1 MGGVGLNLIFAPR
14 MIFQIREDERKI
26 FEVIGQAAGQ
36 LGFPTYVVGGFVR
49 DRLLARPSQDLDIV
63 CVGSGIDLA
72 RRVGD
77 SLHPRSRVT
86 VYKRFGTAALR
97 HRDLEIEFVGARKES
112 YRSDSRKP
120 TVESGSLA
128 DDQNRRDFTINALAI
143 SLNEHDYGT
152 IIDPFNGLEDLE
164 ARRIV
169 TPLEPGKTF
178 SDDPLRMLR
187 AIRFA
192 TQLGFDI
199 DPVTFRA
206 IGEHR
211 DRLKIISWERIATE
225 LNKILLAAQPSVGLR
240 LLDRSG
246 LLDYLLPELAALRGV
261 ESRNGRKHKDNFIH
275 TTKVVDNLAD
285 RSPDLWL
292 RWAAMLHDIGKAKT
306 KRWEAEAGWT
316 FHAHDA
322 VGERM
327 VPKIFRR
334 LRLPND
340 KLKYVQKLVALHQ
353 RPISLTQEE
362 ISDSAVRRILFDAG
376 EDIDDLMTLCE
387 SDITSKNPQKV
398 RRYRTNYEALRQRM
412 REIEEQDHLRNWQP
426 PITGELIMETFGIP
440 PSRQVGLIK
449 DGVREAILDG
459 DIPNA
464 FEPAFQK
471 MLEVAESMSL
481 APLPGQTPQTRG
493 QNPH

>member
-1 MGGVGLNLIFAPR
+1 
-14 MIFQIREDERKI
+14 MIFQIRDDERKI
-26 FEVIGQAAGQ
+26 FEVIGHAAGE
-36 LGFPTYVVGGFVR
+36 LGFPTYVVGGYVR
-49 DRLLARPSQDLDIV
+49 DRLLARPSKDLDIV

-72 RRVGD
+72 RRVGN

-86 VYKRFGTAALR
+86 VYKRFGTAALK

-120 TVESGSLA
+120 TVESGSLS

-143 SLNEHDYGT
+143 SLNDRDYGT

-164 ARRIV
+164 AKRIV

-187 AIRFA
+187 AVRFA
-192 TQLGFDI
+192 SQLGFRI
-199 DPVTFRA
+199 DPETFQA
-206 IGEHR
+206 IKDHR
-211 DRLKIISWERIATE
+211 ERIKIISWERIATE
-225 LNKILLAAQPSVGLR
+225 LNKILLSSRPSVGLR
-240 LLDRSG
+240 LLDECG
-246 LLDYLLPELAALRGV
+246 LLDYILPELAALRGV

-292 RWAAMLHDIGKAKT
+292 RWAALLHDIGKART

-327 VPKIFRR
+327 VPKLFRR

-340 KLKYVQKLVALHQ
+340 KLKYVQKLVGLHQ

-398 RRYRTNYEALRQRM
+398 RRYQENYRHLRERM
-412 REIEEQDHLRNWQP
+412 QEIEEKDHLRNWQP
-426 PITGELIMETFGIP
+426 PISGELIMETFNIP
-440 PSRQVGLIK
+440 PSRQVGQIK

-459 DIPNA
+459 DIPNEYEA
-464 FEPAFQK
+464 AYRK
-471 MLEVAESMSL
+471 MLEVAADLSL
-481 APLPGQTPQTRG
+481 HPQGR
-493 QNPH
+493 

>member
-1 MGGVGLNLIFAPR
+1 
-14 MIFQIREDERKI
+14 MIFQIRDDERKI
-26 FEVIGQAAGQ
+26 FEVIGRSATD
-36 LGFPTYVVGGFVR
+36 LGYPTYVVGGYVR
-49 DRLLARPSQDLDIV
+49 DRLLARPSKDLDIV

-72 RRVGD
+72 RRVGEN
-77 SLHPRSRVT
+77 LHPRSRVT
-86 VYKRFGTAALR
+86 VYKRFGTAALK

-143 SLNEHDYGT
+143 SLNERDYGT

-164 ARRIV
+164 AKRIV

-192 TQLGFDI
+192 TQLGFRI
-199 DPVTFRA
+199 DPVTFQA
-206 IGEHR
+206 IKDHR
-211 DRLKIISWERIATE
+211 ERLKIISWERIATE
-225 LNKILLAAQPSVGLR
+225 LNKIMLASTPSVGLR
-240 LLDRSG
+240 LLDESG
-246 LLDYLLPELAALRGV
+246 LLPYILPELSALRGV

-292 RWAAMLHDIGKAKT
+292 RWAALLHDIGKAKT

-387 SDITSKNPQKV
+387 SDITSKNPHKV
-398 RRYRTNYEALRQRM
+398 RRYLDNYERLRERM
-412 REIEEQDHLRNWQP
+412 REIEEKDHLRNWQP
-426 PITGELIMETFGIP
+426 PISGELIMETFGIP
-440 PSRQVGLIK
+440 PSRDVGTIK
-449 DGVREAILDG
+449 DAVREAILDG

-464 FEPAFQK
+464 YDDAYRK
-471 MLEVAESMSL
+471 MLEAAAEL
-481 APLPGQTPQTRG
+481 GLEPVEK
-493 QNPH
+493 

>member
-1 MGGVGLNLIFAPR
+1 MVLSFIFAAG
-14 MIFQIREDERKI
+14 MVFQIRDDERRI
-26 FEVIGQAAGQ
+26 FEVIGRAAGQ
-36 LGFPTYVVGGFVR
+36 LGFPTYVVGGYVR
-49 DRLLARPSQDLDIV
+49 DRLLARPSKDLDIV
-63 CVGSGIDLA
+63 CVGSGIELA
-72 RRVGD
+72 QCVGD
-77 SLHPRSRVT
+77 SLQPRSRVT

-97 HRDLEIEFVGARKES
+97 HHDLEIEFVGARKES

-128 DDQNRRDFTINALAI
+128 DDQLRRDFTINALAI
-143 SLNEHDYGT
+143 SLNERDYGT

-164 ARRIV
+164 AKRIV

-192 TQLGFDI
+192 TQLGFAI

-206 IGEHR
+206 IQEYA
-211 DRLKIISWERIATE
+211 DRMRIISWERIATE
-225 LNKILLAAQPSVGLR
+225 LNKIMLAPKPSVGLL
-240 LLDRSG
+240 LLDQAG
-246 LLDYLLPELAALRGV
+246 LLDYILPELAALRGV

-275 TTKVVDNLAD
+275 TTKVVDKLA
-285 RSPDLWL
+285 RKSPDLWL
-292 RWAAMLHDIGKAKT
+292 RWAALLHDIGKSRT
-306 KRWEAEAGWT
+306 KRWEAGAGWT

-387 SDITSKNPQKV
+387 SDITSKNPRKV
-398 RRYRTNYEALRQRM
+398 KRYLTNYERLRERM
-412 REIEEQDHLRNWQP
+412 REIEEKDHLRNWQP
-426 PITGELIMETFGIP
+426 PISGKLIMETFGIP
-440 PSRQVGLIK
+440 PSREVGRIK

-459 DIPNA
+459 DIPNEYGA
-464 FEPAFQK
+464 AYAK
-471 MLEVAESMSL
+471 MLEVAAELSISPVR
-481 APLPGQTPQTRG
+481 A
-493 QNPH
+493 

>member
-1 MGGVGLNLIFAPR
+1 

-26 FEVIGQAAGQ
+26 FEVIGRSAAD
-36 LGFPTYVVGGFVR
+36 LGYPTYVVGGYVR
-49 DRLLARPSQDLDIV
+49 DRLLARPSKDLDIV

-72 RRVGD
+72 RRVGEN
-77 SLHPRSRVT
+77 LHPRSRVT
-86 VYKRFGTAALR
+86 VYKRFGTAALK

-143 SLNEHDYGT
+143 SLNEHDYGS

-164 ARRIV
+164 AKRIV

-192 TQLGFDI
+192 TQLGFRI
-199 DPVTFRA
+199 DPITFRA
-206 IGEHR
+206 IKEHR
-211 DRLKIISWERIATE
+211 ERIKIISWERIATE
-225 LNKILLAAQPSVGLR
+225 LNKILLASQPSVGLR
-240 LLDRSG
+240 LLDESG
-246 LLDYLLPELAALRGV
+246 LLQYILPELAALRGV

-292 RWAAMLHDIGKAKT
+292 RWAALLHDIGKAKT
-306 KRWEAEAGWT
+306 KRWEEGVGWT

-340 KLKYVQKLVALHQ
+340 RLKYVQKLVALHQ

-362 ISDSAVRRILFDAG
+362 ISDSAVRRILYDAG
-376 EDIDDLMTLCE
+376 DDIDDLMTLCE

-398 RRYRTNYEALRQRM
+398 RRYLTNYEGLRERM
-412 REIEEQDHLRNWQP
+412 KEIEEKDHLRNWQP
-426 PITGELIMETFGIP
+426 PISGELIMETFGIP
-440 PSRQVGLIK
+440 PSREVGTIK
-449 DGVREAILDG
+449 DAVREAILDG
-459 DIPNA
+459 DIPNEYEA
-464 FEPAFQK
+464 AYRK
-471 MLEVAESMSL
+471 MVEAAAKLSLQPVA
-481 APLPGQTPQTRG
+481 G
-493 QNPH
+493 